1 MSTRHVVFQSSLL
14 RVDTS
19 HRVRKITH
27 SKATLNGDDVALLM
41 KDICLLV
48 RFFVRKD
55 TLKPLYFEHLKNLSK
70 QNRDQL
76 NDVGF
81 DVNNEEKGI
90 YLYIKLI
97 DEAVELLKY
106 IWKYYTK
113 SYYALKY
120 SCSDNNI
127 EARLNWYQIILINRV
142 SKTISKYLHLINITF
157 GTLLDQPKT
166 HYMEELAIQRKENGP
181 CDMFETSKC
190 ESKHKFYRQ

>member
-1 MSTRHVVFQSSLL
+1 MILIIVGLSTRHVVFQSSLL

-48 RFFVRKD
+48 RFFVQKD

-81 DVNNEEKGI
+81 NINNEEQGI
-90 YLYIKLI
+90 YI
-97 DEAVELLKY
+97 
-106 IWKYYTK
+106 
-113 SYYALKY
+113 
-120 SCSDNNI
+120 
-127 EARLNWYQIILINRV
+127 
-142 SKTISKYLHLINITF
+142 
-157 GTLLDQPKT
+157 
-166 HYMEELAIQRKENGP
+166 
-181 CDMFETSKC
+181 
-190 ESKHKFYRQ
+190 